1 MSGVGGEAGDKDTGY
16 LSAVTATVGEAPEVS
31 EVVVLVAD
39 PAHRSRLR
47 AALEVGPYRTVLP
60 PQILTWAAARRPQV
74 LLVTDDSERTATLR
88 AAIMTVAPE
97 AACVVLVDEPTPA
110 RYRQLLTSCLAVLPT
125 TASGP
130 DLLAAV
136 TAAGRYL
143 TCLPGSAAQALTGG
157 EGPRPGFSNRELGLL
172 QELADGAKVAS
183 LARTAGYSQREMY
196 RVLAELY
203 ERLGASTRT
212 EALLRADRWGLLNT
226 PTASTVSGDDQTGR
240 R

>member
-1 MSGVGGEAGDKDTGY
+1 MSSVGGEAGVKDTGH
-16 LSAVTATVGEAPEVS
+16 LSAVTARVDEAAEVS

-47 AALEVGPYRTVLP
+47 AALEVGPYRTVVP
-60 PQILTWAAARRPQV
+60 PQLLTWAAARRPRV

-97 AACVVLVDEPTPA
+97 TACVVLVDEPTPA
-110 RYRQLLTSCLAVLPT
+110 RYRQLLSSCLAVLPT

-143 TCLPGSAAQALTGG
+143 ACLPGSAAQALTGG
-157 EGPRPGFSNRELGLL
+157 EGPRPGFSTSELGLL

-196 RVLAELY
+196 RVLAALY
-203 ERLGASTRT
+203 SRLGASTRT

-226 PTASTVSGDDQTGR
+226 PTASTISGDDQTGR